1 MPTDSPLMKL
11 RRARGRI
18 HFQLAK
24 LEPLVAG
31 YYAKLAEVEAAIL
44 AISPELNFP
53 ARFHKPNPHF
63 AKGELPRVALDVLR
77 EAEGP
82 LSVKEVAI
90 RALVRKGVPHP
101 HARELKQ
108 TRKRVGQIM
117 VKWGA
122 RGLVEKVGEGK
133 AGKRTLSSR
142 SERQL

>member
-1 MPTDSPLMKL
+1 MPGMVSDSPLMKL

-31 YYAKLAEVEAAIL
+31 YYAKLAEVEVAIL

-53 ARFHKPNPHF
+53 PRFHKPNPHF

-82 LSVKEVAI
+82 LSTKEVAI
-90 RALVRKGVPHP
+90 RALALKGVLHP
-101 HARELKQ
+101 HARDVKQ
-108 TRKRVGQIM
+108 TRKRLGQ
-117 VKWGA
+117 VFADWGA
-122 RGLVEKVGEGK
+122 RGLVATVGEGK
-133 AGKRTLSSR
+133 ATRRILTI
-142 SERQL
+142 